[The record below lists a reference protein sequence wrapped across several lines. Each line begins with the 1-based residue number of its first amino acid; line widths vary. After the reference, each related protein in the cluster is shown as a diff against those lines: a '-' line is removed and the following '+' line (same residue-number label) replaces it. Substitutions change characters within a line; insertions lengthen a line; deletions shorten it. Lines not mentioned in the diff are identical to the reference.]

1 MSSNERLSH
10 SIPLDVV
17 RSRKVLPLA
26 VGRPGSPETNT
37 RDVALDLSPRHNAR
51 VQPPADP
58 SRGTNAH
65 GQLGGLFGERVGA
78 DGFLHGDQQGPGSRR
93 FTPVVQEVD
102 PLRVVI
108 QEFVQLLEMGGD
120 SSGESRAVGGEL
132 EMQCMNDRL
141 EDSFDLTHP
150 VLILVRPSESVAPV
164 EHVREQVVHRGVIDI
179 SGILVIRCTGRKSPC
194 SLMLA

>member
-108 QEFVQLLEMGGD
+108 QEFVQFFEMGTC
-120 SSGESRAVGGEL
+120 SA
-132 EMQCMNDRL
+132 
-141 EDSFDLTHP
+141 
-150 VLILVRPSESVAPV
+150 
-164 EHVREQVVHRGVIDI
+164 REREKKRQ
-179 SGILVIRCTGRKSPC
+179 RK
-194 SLMLA
+194 L